1 MTGSPVRIY
10 TLILLLLPLNL
21 LSQND
26 TTKADRH
33 ALYAGAGYG
42 SNMIYLGSTISQNL
56 PFGYGALSYSPGGEL
71 YLTGSA
77 FYLPG
82 LEDRA
87 PAFYSA
93 SISYNHDFNSWFD
106 ISAGIYR
113 FIVRPQLTDTLFSNF
128 NYADLTLGIDWRIL
142 YTEISGGAFMME
154 DPPAYLQVKNSR
166 YFETPSFFRA
176 KANISFTPYVN
187 LLFGNLISSE
197 TYEGTELVTTTHTF
211 NTPVNNTIANGSGMG
226 TGYGSGSGSSTGQGQ
241 GSGSSSGTTTTTT
254 TTTTEVPTTNTVYS
268 ETFDL
273 IDIEIG
279 LPVSFNL
286 DFMSVEAE
294 ASYVLPMYSDPTYPG
309 PKGFVF
315 MVSAFFRIF

>member
-1 MTGSPVRIY
+1 MTVSPNRI
-10 TLILLLLPLNL
+10 LALMLLLLPLNL
-21 LSQND
+21 LSQTD
-26 TTKADRH
+26 TAETDRH
-33 ALYAGAGYG
+33 AFYAGAGYG

-56 PFGYGALSYSPGGEL
+56 PFGYGALSYSPGGEIFF
-71 YLTGSA
+71 TGSA

-93 SISYNHDFNSWFD
+93 SVSYNHEFNSWFD

-113 FIVRPQLTDTLFSNF
+113 FMVRPELTDTLFSNF
-128 NYADLTLGIDWRIL
+128 NYADVTLGIDWRIL
-142 YTEISGGAFMME
+142 YTEVSYGAFIMA

-166 YFETPSFFRA
+166 YFETPSFFRG

-187 LLFGNLISSE
+187 LLFGDLVTSE
-197 TYEGTELVTTTHTF
+197 TWEGTELVTTTQTF
-211 NTPVNNTIANGSGMG
+211 TTPVTTTTGGGSGMG
-226 TGYGSGSGSSTGQGQ
+226 PGSGSGSTTGQGQ

-254 TTTTEVPTTNTVYS
+254 TTTTEVPTTTTIYS
-268 ETFDL
+268 ESFDL

-286 DFMSVEAE
+286 DFMSLEAE
-294 ASYVLPMYSDPTYPG
+294 ASYVLPMYSDPSYPG

-315 MVSAFFRIF
+315 MVSAFFKIF